1 MSDLDEE
8 FNKFLV
14 EVETLSIHHGEAN
27 AAALATEVSAA
38 AEIIVGAQAIGGCC
52 DDENRAAAA
61 VDLETTTNAKPNEH
75 KNLWRKEKE
84 IVIKNAA
91 HNQRAWSEFT
101 KLGLKNDESNL
112 TDDGSRPK
120 ISFKLQNGKSKL
132 NKKGNSSKLVG
143 TEENGIRAVGTAK
156 QNINTKQGAS
166 NSVMDGNASS
176 EELYPNCLSSQALC
190 PSWKLVIDT
199 SSLVNDNGFEMQRL
213 MDLASHIALKR
224 YEWQS
229 QNPSIRQYSASNA
242 IEEEPI
248 QIIIPYK
255 VWSELEYQSKS
266 ENSDLAYSA
275 RTVMRMLRDELQQG
289 SNQGDDLSKIAPGRV
304 IHSQTLVE
312 SQNAAKKFVMHE
324 VTPNPTN
331 DDHIVACALIEQEK
345 CATEANSLAGGVV
358 MITSDNNMACKALS
372 NGLKVYTPAAFRAY
386 YLERIDSL
394 RQRGSRR

>member
-1 MSDLDEE
+1 MSDLEQE

-14 EVETLSIHHGEAN
+14 EVEALSIHHGETN
-27 AAALATEVSAA
+27 AADLATEVGAA
-38 AEIIVGAQAIGGCC
+38 AEIIVGAQVIGGCC
-52 DDENRAAAA
+52 DDENRATAA
-61 VDLETTTNAKPNEH
+61 VDVTAANAKPNGH
-75 KNLWRKEKE
+75 KNLRRKEKE

-101 KLGLKNDESNL
+101 KLDLKNDESNL

-132 NKKGNSSKLVG
+132 KKKGNRSKLV
-143 TEENGIRAVGTAK
+143 EKKENGIRSVGTVKQSINAK
-156 QNINTKQGAS
+156 HESS
-166 NSVMDGNASS
+166 NSVTDGNASS
-176 EELYPNCLSSQALC
+176 EEQYPKLLSYQALC

-199 SSLVNDNGFEMQRL
+199 SSLVNDNGFEVQRL

-224 YEWQS
+224 YEWQR

-266 ENSDLAYSA
+266 DNSDLAYSA

-324 VTPNPTN
+324 GTPNPTN
-331 DDHIVACALIEQEK
+331 DDQIVACALIEQEK

-394 RQRGSRR
+394 RQRGSTR